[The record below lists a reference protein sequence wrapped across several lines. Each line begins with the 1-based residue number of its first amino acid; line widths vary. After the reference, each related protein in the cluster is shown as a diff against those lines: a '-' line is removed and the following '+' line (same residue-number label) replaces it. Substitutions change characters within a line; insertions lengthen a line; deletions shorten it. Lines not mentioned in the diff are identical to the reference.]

1 MVSARVKTLVFR
13 GIGLAVLPFFLG
25 CAKDHNIPP
34 AKLDYLELSRKSKN
48 SYQVKF
54 TSDTDLLNV
63 FKPEQST
70 IGGLLLCS
78 LSSDNAQ
85 NEHYTEQYVS
95 SGLISAVEPDS
106 SSKPFVYDSSL
117 IFVESLNE
125 GRSRRTLEAR
135 ELRDILSAKPSVP
148 CVYRS
153 PAYGFKPFVSG
164 VLAIP
169 VSDILREQD
178 KGY

>member
-1 MVSARVKTLVFR
+1 MVM
-13 GIGLAVLPFFLG
+13 LPFLWG

-34 AKLDYLELSRKSKN
+34 VNLDYLEVSRDSEH
-48 SYQVKF
+48 SYQVRF
-54 TSDTDLLNV
+54 ASDADLLNV
-63 FKPEQST
+63 FKPEDST
-70 IGGLLLCS
+70 IGGLLRCS
-78 LSSDNAQ
+78 LSSNNAQ

-95 SGLISAVEPDS
+95 SGLIYAVQPGS
-106 SSKPFVYDSSL
+106 TLKPFVFNASL
-117 IFVESLNE
+117 IFVESINE

-148 CVYRS
+148 CVYIS

-164 VLAIP
+164 VLRIP
-169 VSDILREQD
+169 ARDILRELD